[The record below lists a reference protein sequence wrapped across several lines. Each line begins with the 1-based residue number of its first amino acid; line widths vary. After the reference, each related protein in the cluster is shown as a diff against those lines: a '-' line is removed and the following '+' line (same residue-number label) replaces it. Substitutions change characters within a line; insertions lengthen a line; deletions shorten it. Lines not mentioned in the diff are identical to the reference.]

1 MQPNSTGTS
10 LPTGS
15 GDLTEGTPGTEIPFA
30 IPGDL
35 LPTHME
41 EGGGQES
48 VADRAVGAGQWR
60 AASSVLQAALQF
72 GITIALARLLPPR
85 DFGLA
90 ALGAVIV
97 GLATGLLD
105 LGLGAALVQVQPLSE
120 RYIRASFTF
129 AVATGAVLSVAVF
142 ASAPWM
148 GVLLRNEMLPPVLRV
163 EAPLFLLAG
172 LGVTARALLQRRLAF
187 KQIGLIELAS
197 YVLGYALTSIVLAL
211 MGYGVW
217 SLVAGAVVQS
227 LMANL
232 LVLRTVRHTL
242 RPLRPGREV
251 RQLLRFGSGG
261 TLNSGFGQ
269 VALYG
274 DNLIVGRYLGT
285 QALGLYAR
293 AFSLMILPVG
303 QVGNTIF
310 SVLFPSL
317 SKLREDPKKFAN
329 AYLMSVALITLI
341 IAPVMAGMVV
351 AAPHLIS
358 GLYGPA
364 WAAATTPLQIFCA
377 VGLFRVAVLP
387 AGAVN
392 LAAGQVYGELRR
404 QIVYAAW
411 VLLGALAGT
420 PWGVSGVAVGVAT
433 AILYKY
439 VAMVGLSLRLSQLR
453 WGEICKAQAPGV
465 FLAGLVALGSLLV
478 RFLMEG
484 AGASHLMTFI
494 AMAGVCAGIVP
505 IGLRLLPSSLRP
517 VNLFDRIARSSAPL
531 PGLVRVPVLWAL
543 RLDA

>member
-1 MQPNSTGTS
+1 MQPELTGSS

-15 GDLTEGTPGTEIPFA
+15 GDLTDREPSTPIPLVMLE
-30 IPGDL
+30 DV
-35 LPTHME
+35 LPPHIE
-41 EGGGQES
+41 DGGADN

-60 AASSVLQAALQF
+60 AASSALQAALQF
-72 GITIALARLLPPR
+72 AITVALARLLPPQ

-105 LGLGAALVQVQPLSE
+105 LGLGAALVQLQPLTE

-129 AVATGAVLSVAVF
+129 AVLIGAALSLVVF
-142 ASAPWM
+142 AAAPWM
-148 GVLLRNEMLPPVLRV
+148 GLLLRNDMLPLVLRV

-187 KQIGLIELAS
+187 RQIGLIELAS
-197 YVLGYALTSIVLAL
+197 YVMGYALTALVLAL

-227 LMANL
+227 VMANL

-242 RPLRPGREV
+242 RPLRPGPEV
-251 RQLLRFGSGG
+251 AHLLRFGSGG
-261 TLNSGFGQ
+261 TLNSAFGQ
-269 VALYG
+269 LALYG
-274 DNLIVGRYLGT
+274 DNLVVGRYLGT

-303 QVGNTIF
+303 QVGYTIF
-310 SVLFPSL
+310 SVLFPAL
-317 SKLREDPKKFAN
+317 SKLRDDRQRFAN

-341 IAPVMAGMVV
+341 IAPIMAGMVV

-364 WAAATTPLQIFCA
+364 WAAAATPLQIFCA
-377 VGLFRVAVLP
+377 VGLFRVVVLP

-392 LAAGQVYGELRR
+392 LAAGQVYAELRR
-404 QIVYAAW
+404 QVVYAICVIVGAIVGAEW
-411 VLLGALAGT
+411 GVTGVALA
-420 PWGVSGVAVGVAT
+420 VAM

-439 VAMVGLSLRLSQLR
+439 VAMIGLSLRLSQTR
-453 WGEICKAQAPGV
+453 WGEFLRAQGPGV
-465 FLAGLVALGSLLV
+465 FLAGLVGMGSLLV
-478 RFLMEG
+478 RWLMEA
-484 AGASHLMTFI
+484 AGASHLLTFVAI
-494 AMAGVCAGIVP
+494 AAACAAIVP
-505 IGLRLLPSSLRP
+505 LGLRFLPSGLRP
-517 VNLFDRIARSSAPL
+517 VNLFDRVLRSSVPL
-531 PGLVRVPVLWAL
+531 PARLRVPLLWAL